1 MNDMYNSCINRN
13 SRLIMNDSNK
23 KSYDILLMENK
34 SLHDKVAQLEDVN
47 IDIFNNI
54 ENFIINLLI
63 Y

>member
-1 MNDMYNSCINRN
+1 
-13 SRLIMNDSNK
+13 MNDSNK